1 MDINNLEEE
10 KKKNRNGIENQVQ
23 KKSKREQSQ
32 FRLVLGKDAIEAL
45 EQMVSVVNTGFTA
58 GQVSKVDLATYLFKS
73 AHRFLK
79 KAEVLKIRN
88 EFFDERIALK
98 NLIRDSETSG
108 KLPDDLV
115 KMLKDQHKSS
125 EEIVKI
131 DS

>member
-10 KKKNRNGIENQVQ
+10 KKKNKNGIENQVQ
-23 KKSKREQSQ
+23 KKSKTEQMQ

-88 EFFDERIALK
+88 EFFDERVALK

-108 KLPDDLV
+108 KLPEDLV
-115 KMLKDQHKSS
+115 KMLKEQHKSS
-125 EEIVKI
+125 EEIV
-131 DS
+131 